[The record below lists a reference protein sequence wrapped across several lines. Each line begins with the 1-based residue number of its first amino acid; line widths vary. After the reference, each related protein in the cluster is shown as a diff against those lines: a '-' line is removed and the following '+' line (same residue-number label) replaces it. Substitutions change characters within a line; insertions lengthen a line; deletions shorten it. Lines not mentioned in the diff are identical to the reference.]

1 MNTNI
6 DDKYLLSVVVPAYNE
21 EASLKAFH
29 EAMSKVA
36 DSLSQYDFELLFI
49 NDGSTDR
56 TQDILNELAAA
67 DRRVAFVTLSR
78 NFGKEAAMLAGF
90 DHAHGNC
97 AVVMDADLQ
106 HPPKVI
112 TEMLEH
118 WEQGFEDVYAR
129 RRTRGKEGWLR
140 RRLTML
146 FYKILARSSRYEVL
160 QNVGDFRLLDRKC
173 INALKELRETERY
186 TKGLYSWIGFR
197 KKEILFDQE
206 ERRYGKSHWS
216 LLQLSGLAIEGL
228 VSFSKAPLRIATIL
242 GMLTGLGAFIY
253 LIYTFIKALVYGDP
267 VAGYPTLI
275 CVMLF
280 LGSVQLICLGII
292 GEYLGRVFTE
302 SKHRPNYLVE
312 EYHPM
317 TKES

>member
-1 MNTNI
+1 MSNPKRI
-6 DDKYLLSVVVPAYNE
+6 ISIIVPAYNE
-21 EASLKAFH
+21 EASLKAFY
-29 EAMSKVA
+29 EAISQVA
-36 DSLSQYDFELLFI
+36 DSLPEYDFELLFI
-49 NDGSTDR
+49 NDGSTDT
-56 TQDILNELAAA
+56 TQDILNQLAATDA
-67 DRRVAFVTLSR
+67 RVAFVTLSR

-90 DHAHGNC
+90 DHAHGDC

-106 HPPKVI
+106 HPPYVI
-112 TEMLEH
+112 REMLEQ

-146 FYKILARSSRYEVL
+146 FYHILARSSRYEVL

-173 INALKELRETERY
+173 INALRELRETERY

-317 TKES
+317 SKES

>member
-1 MNTNI
+1 MSNQRKI
-6 DDKYLLSVVVPAYNE
+6 VSIIVPAYNE

-29 EAMSKVA
+29 VAMSQVA

-90 DHAHGNC
+90 DHAHGSC

-112 TEMLEH
+112 TEMLEQ

-173 INALKELRETERY
+173 INALRELRETERY

-302 SKHRPNYLVE
+302 SKRRPNYLVK